1 MAPKSALKAIRA
13 NIDAGDYF
21 QAAVK
26 ASELCVQD
34 PKNYHAH
41 IFLGLAREKLNEYD
55 ASETAYESAV
65 KIKDSDKTAWQG
77 LIALYESQGRKRLG
91 DYETAVERLCNIFAD
106 TEEYGRAHG
115 VLEKYINFV
124 KLQGSKLQYIHALQ
138 LQLPTSPIY
147 KCVEG
152 LAPRPSET
160 YLRVAELA
168 EQEEKEFINRE
179 IGERRTRLG
188 ARIDQVTTEVQR
200 EAFNRSVLNELYQ
213 GIVDWTHD
221 DETRRYYEEKLL
233 QRHYDYL
240 RVLPPNEKLT
250 GRELVLKAAHDMV
263 IIKHPFELAW
273 RITFDWTDTEELS
286 SLDVTLLRDF
296 IRLFPDHGLSKIL
309 NGFLYTN
316 LSPFP
321 YQSPYND
328 VYGTNTTD
336 KREEDAQYMVADH
349 LLVMADGLDQA
360 PDSVLAHRIMGVV
373 YSHLGEFQTV
383 IKVSRSGLAIN
394 STIRHDTG
402 LELQNIDDSLNIL
415 LATALIPHQSPRHHP
430 EAKAIFQD
438 ILSRKPQEDKCLLG
452 LGLILEESHDFAAAI
467 DLLVQALIRDE
478 NNVKVRSEL
487 FWCKVQNGELTAALK
502 GFEETLPLVQRPGS
516 RWHNLRAEILYRIG
530 FCEWEL
536 DPSPSARKNRNGA
549 YSKFLASIQ
558 ADMNYAPAYSSLG
571 VYYADYKKDKKRSQR
586 CFHKAV
592 ELSSSEI
599 LAAERLARD
608 FAAQGDW
615 DLVEAIAQR
624 VVDSGKA
631 KPSPGSKRSGYSWP
645 FAVLGVVEI
654 NRQLYPKSIIH
665 FQTALRI
672 SPNDYQ
678 CWVGLGESY
687 YNSGRY
693 IAATRAFRN
702 AQSLECTL
710 PESERGQ
717 IWYSKYMM
725 ANLERELGNYAQAI
739 TMYEDVTHLRIE
751 EFGVSVAL
759 LQTLTESAWKAVESG
774 FFGEATETAKRAIE
788 TGLSVTNYHPNGF
801 NLWKSIGDA
810 FSIFSWVSNKS
821 SSYIPIAPFRAV
833 LKMTCDITA
842 FNILS
847 NLDGIGENFDTLFES
862 LLGSNETAQLIAIYS
877 TILAFKYA
885 LSATAKD
892 THAQALAWYNL
903 GWAEYRAHMQRSSL
917 LKGPRSNKR
926 TGFIKAATR
935 CFKKAIELEAGNAD
949 FWNALGVATAS
960 QNPKVAQHAFVR
972 SLYLNER
979 NAFVWANLGA
989 FYLLNDDYQLA
1000 NEAFTRSQSA
1010 DPDHSNA
1017 WLGQGLLA
1025 MLIGDAIETR
1035 ELFTHAFGLGNSI
1048 GAFAKQQYAITMFDE
1063 ISTSPEATPAQLLQ
1077 PLFGLRQL
1085 RSVDPSELSHYHLSS
1100 LFAERTGDLE
1110 DCISDLEI
1118 VRSGVEAAYESTE
1131 SIGSLLKYA
1140 QASADL
1146 ARIQLGSLEYKKA
1159 ADNAETALN
1168 LIVEEGIHECH
1179 SGLYQVIRL
1188 SAHLTAGLAFYYLG
1202 RMDESIEMFRDAIEG
1217 ADNSPDVTCL
1227 LAQVLWAKGGDE
1239 ERLVAREQLFECVEK
1254 YPEHVGAITLLGV
1267 IGLLDMDEDTIEAV
1281 ESDLQAMRARSDLN
1295 THSIGKIVK
1304 LLASIPALRYEA
1316 KVEATRTSE
1325 MLKQAATSVMIS
1337 PSQPQGWMALSSVST
1352 EKYAAEMAVRT
1363 ALVNIP
1369 PRGKINAEAL
1379 CQAYSLVG
1387 TRRSA
1392 LSGVMVAP
1400 WSKNGWDELIQC
1412 CS

>member
-1 MAPKSALKAIRA
+1 MAPKSALKAIRVDL
-13 NIDAGDYF
+13 DAGAYS

-26 ASELCVQD
+26 ASELCAQD

-55 ASETAYESAV
+55 ASEKAYESAI

-77 LIALYESQGRKRLG
+77 LVALYESQGRKRLEA
-91 DYETAVERLCNIFAD
+91 YETAVERLCNIFAD
-106 TEEYGRAHG
+106 NEEYDRAHG
-115 VLEKYINFV
+115 VLAKYINFV

-152 LAPRPSET
+152 LVPRPLEI
-160 YLRVAELA
+160 YLHVAELA

-188 ARIDQVTTEVQR
+188 ARIDQVTTEVKR
-200 EAFNRSVLNELYQ
+200 EAFNRSVLSELYQ

-221 DETRRYYEEKLL
+221 DGTRRYYEEKLL
-233 QRHYDYL
+233 QRHYDHL
-240 RVLPPNEKLT
+240 RVLPSKEKPT
-250 GRELVLKAAHDMV
+250 GRDLVLKAARDMV

-286 SLDVTLLRDF
+286 NLDVTLLRDF
-296 IRLFPDHGLSKIL
+296 IRLFPDHGFSKIL
-309 NGFLYTN
+309 NGFLYTS

-321 YQSPYND
+321 YQDLYND
-328 VYGTNTTD
+328 GDGTNMTENSEIET
-336 KREEDAQYMVADH
+336 QYMVADH
-349 LLVMADGLDQA
+349 LLIMAEGLDQA
-360 PDSVLAHRIMGVV
+360 SGSVLAHRIMGAV
-373 YSHLGEFQTV
+373 YSHLGESQTV

-394 STIRHDTG
+394 STIQNDTG
-402 LELQNIDDSLNIL
+402 LKLQNTDDSLNIL

-438 ILSRKPQEDKCLLG
+438 ILSRKPQEDNCLLG
-452 LGLILEESHDFAAAI
+452 LGLILEESHDFAAAM
-467 DLLVQALIRDE
+467 DLLAQALIRDE
-478 NNVKVRSEL
+478 NNAKVRSEL
-487 FWCKVQNGELTAALK
+487 FWCKVQNGELAAALK
-502 GFEETLPLVQRPGS
+502 GFEETLPLVQCPAS
-516 RWHNLRAEILYRIG
+516 RWHNLRAEVLYRIG

-599 LAAERLARD
+599 MAAERLARE

-631 KPSPGSKRSGYSWP
+631 KPSPGSKKSGYSWP

-654 NRQLYPKSIIH
+654 NRQLYPKSIVH

-687 YNSGRY
+687 YSSGRY
-693 IAATRAFRN
+693 IAASRAFRN

-739 TMYEDVTHLRIE
+739 MMYEDVTHLRIE

-759 LQTLTESAWKAVESG
+759 LQTLTESAWKAAESG

-788 TGLSVTNYHPNGF
+788 TGLSITNYHPNGF

-821 SSYIPIAPFRAV
+821 TYIPIAPFRAV
-833 LKMTCDITA
+833 LKTTCDITS
-842 FNILS
+842 FNVLA

-862 LLGSNETAQLIAIYS
+862 LLGSKETAQLIAIYS

-885 LSATAKD
+885 LSTTAKD

-903 GWAEYRAHMQRSSL
+903 GWAEYRAHTQRSSF
-917 LKGPRSNKR
+917 LKEPRSNKR
-926 TGFIKAATR
+926 TGLIKAATR

-960 QNPKVAQHAFVR
+960 QSPKVAQHAFVR
-972 SLYLNER
+972 SLHLNER

-1025 MLIGDAIETR
+1025 MLIGDAIEAR
-1035 ELFTHAFGLGNSI
+1035 ELFTHAFGLGNSN
-1048 GAFAKQQYAITMFDE
+1048 GDFAKQQYAISMFDD

-1085 RSVDPSELSHYHLSS
+1085 RSVDPSELFHYHLSS
-1100 LFAERTGDLE
+1100 LFAERAGDLE
-1110 DCISDLEI
+1110 DCVSDLEM
-1118 VRSGVEAAYESTE
+1118 VCSGVEAAYESTE

-1146 ARIQLGSLEYKKA
+1146 ARIQLARLEYKKA
-1159 ADNAETALN
+1159 AVSAETALN
-1168 LIVEEGIHECH
+1168 LIVEEVIHECH
-1179 SGLYQVIRL
+1179 GGLYQMIRL

-1202 RMDESIEMFRDAIEG
+1202 RMDESIEMFRDAIQG

-1281 ESDLQAMRARSDLN
+1281 ESDLQAMRVRSDLD

-1316 KVEATRTSE
+1316 EAEATRTSE

-1337 PSQPQGWMALSSVST
+1337 PGQPQGWMALSSVST

-1369 PRGKINAEAL
+1369 PRGRLNAEAL

-1387 TRRSA
+1387 TRRTA
-1392 LSGVMVAP
+1392 LSGIMVAP
-1400 WSKNGWDELIQC
+1400 WSKNGWDGLIQS